1 MNHQQWLA
9 ERRKGVGAS
18 DIHQV
23 LALEPYGCP
32 RRLFL
37 EKINFPPD
45 YEAEDKAIFRRGKMM
60 EPIILQ
66 LLAEEHLDLN
76 IKASADS
83 RQGSV
88 SHHRASPDG
97 FAYEITGAGAGM
109 VIESKTAGERA
120 WRKMIADGLP
130 ESYIVQLQWSM
141 HVCGVQHG
149 IFAVLWPDAWKF
161 RSWIVERNQAMIDD
175 IVERVD
181 AFWERVKRTK
191 LHDTMEQAP
200 LAFPPGDAR
209 CQRCIYRTSCQG
221 KALLEASEGR
231 GDLQRNDLVM
241 LTGPEAR
248 KIESIAERF
257 IALRE
262 LASEATDMLEA
273 AKVELKAELGERTA
287 VEVKGARIYNRPV
300 ISRRVDMNALKQKYK
315 DVYEAVAKDSISQPL
330 RVFGI

>member
-1 MNHQQWLA
+1 MTHQQWLA
-9 ERRKGVGAS
+9 ERKKGVGAS

-37 EKINFPPD
+37 EKVNFPPD

-83 RQGSV
+83 RQGTV

-97 FAYEITGAGAGM
+97 FAYEITGAGM

-120 WRKMIADGLP
+120 WRKMIAEGLP
-130 ESYIVQLQWSM
+130 EAYIVQLQWSM

-161 RSWIVERNQAMIDD
+161 RSWIMERNQAMIDD
-175 IVERVD
+175 IVERVE
-181 AFWERVKRTK
+181 AFWERVRKAK
-191 LHDTMEQAP
+191 EHDTIEQAP

-221 KALLEASEGR
+221 KALLEVSQNGT
-231 GDLQRNDLVM
+231 DLQRNDLVM

-273 AKVELKAELGERTA
+273 AKVELKAALGERTA
-287 VEVKGARIYNRPV
+287 VEVRGARIYNRPV
-300 ISRRVDMNALKQKYK
+300 ISKRVDTTALKQKYK
-315 DVYEAVAKDSISQPL
+315 EVYEAVAKESISQPL
-330 RVFGI
+330 KVFGI